1 MIVRIQGD
9 GQYRLDESAQ
19 AELSSLDAQL
29 FDAVKSGGAEEAH
42 NLLTLTIALVH
53 NQGSRLAEDDLS
65 SSDLILPSADA
76 SLDETRALLQSEG
89 LVGA

>member
-9 GQYRLDESAQ
+9 GQYRIDEAAQ
-19 AELSSLDAQL
+19 AELSSIDAQL

-42 NLLTLTIALVH
+42 NLLARAITMVH
-53 NQGSRLAEDDLS
+53 NQGTALAEDDLS

-89 LVGA
+89 LVGS